1 MMIPRMCKRPIVLA
15 GLAGLVI
22 AALAASAVACSV
34 PVFRYA
40 LLWWGARAPEEC
52 YQVMVFHHGPLNTPQ
67 QAALETLERN
77 AWLKDGG
84 ANYVVTAFDM
94 DAEIPEAAK
103 AIAASR
109 ADATDPWMV
118 LRYPPT
124 TRIEQEVWAG
134 ELDAPNVEHLLN
146 SPKRREIA
154 KRLLAGE
161 TAVWL
166 LLETGARDQDDAA
179 AAVLTKRLAQ
189 LENELQLPSEADDP
203 IDTPEDRALEAAATG
218 ENLPALQIK
227 FSVLRLSRDDPENQL
242 LWRMLRHSEA
252 DLEQDYADVPVA
264 FPVFGRGRTLWG
276 LVGKGINDDI
286 ISEYCGYMVG
296 MCSCEIKAQ
305 NPGFDLLLNANWD
318 EALDPGD
325 ADGATV
331 LPRLPGVIEAPV
343 AAPPPSSSGT
353 SDHSGGTPTPS
364 QNATIAVAAP
374 APASSNRLLWS
385 IVAAIA
391 VVILGLVTMTVWVQ
405 RRYSQNQP

>member
-1 MMIPRMCKRPIVLA
+1 M
-15 GLAGLVI
+15 
-22 AALAASAVACSV
+22 
-34 PVFRYA
+34 
-40 LLWWGARAPEEC
+40 
-52 YQVMVFHHGPLNTPQ
+52 
-67 QAALETLERN
+67 
-77 AWLKDGG
+77 
-84 ANYVVTAFDM
+84 
-94 DAEIPEAAK
+94 
-103 AIAASR
+103 
-109 ADATDPWMV
+109 
-118 LRYPPT
+118 
-124 TRIEQEVWAG
+124 
-134 ELDAPNVEHLLN
+134 
-146 SPKRREIA
+146 
-154 KRLLAGE
+154 
-161 TAVWL
+161 
-166 LLETGARDQDDAA
+166 
-179 AAVLTKRLAQ
+179 
-189 LENELQLPSEADDP
+189 
-203 IDTPEDRALEAAATG
+203 EAAATS

-252 DLEQDYADVPVA
+252 DLEQDYADVPMA

-276 LVGKGINDDI
+276 LVGKGINDNA

-325 ADGATV
+325 ADGGTV

-385 IVAAIA
+385 IVAAVV